1 MRLCFPYFYV
11 DTNQIG
17 SLSSDVF
24 KRSMSIG
31 SGLFAHLSR
40 YFEQVFGK
48 IVSKRGKTLSQLMP
62 YKFGGVK
69 ED

>member
-24 KRSMSIG
+24 KRSASTG

-40 YFEQVFGK
+40 CFEQVFGQM
-48 IVSKRGKTLSQLMP
+48 ISKRVKTLSQ
-62 YKFGGVK
+62 
-69 ED
+69 